1 MLRYMLDTN
10 ICIYVIKNRP
20 EALRDRFNEVADFLC
35 MSSIVQAELLYGAEK
50 SDRVEANLK
59 RVESFCA
66 RLTILPFDEAA
77 AWHFGNIRATL
88 ERQGAT
94 IGPYDLMIAGHTR
107 SVGLTLIT
115 NNEREFR
122 RVDGLRV
129 ENWVTPG

>member
-20 EALRDRFNEVADFLC
+20 ESLRTRFNEAADFLC
-35 MSSIVQAELLYGAEK
+35 ISSIVQAELLYGVEK

-66 RLTILPFDEAA
+66 RLAILSFDEAA
-77 AWHFGNIRATL
+77 AGHFGNIRATL
-88 ERQGAT
+88 ERQGET
-94 IGPYDLMIAGHTR
+94 IGSYDLMIAGHAR
-107 SVGLTLIT
+107 SAGLALIT